1 MRILQRPWSM
11 LLYSAVLLVGG
22 AVRAEGQ
29 AASGPVAPLL
39 PGGFGSLTQEDL
51 ALRIRMPDLEVRFV
65 PLDGRVTRLLARDSW
80 ESLRSLVES
89 RRPAI
94 DSIANRSG
102 VSRVGLALVTFF
114 GQRSNARFDP
124 QTLSLLVRNREF
136 RPLGIVPFSGRFT
149 AQQLDVREQV
159 SAIYLFEEDLP
170 VNDSFSILYA
180 GQTSDD
186 WQGKQRSLDR
196 ERARVASRASGG
208 GRDAAQRGT
217 ARADTASR
225 VPAANGVSAG
235 DSALAADGA
244 SAADS
249 ASDQVPGGT
258 TR

>member
-11 LLYSAVLLVGG
+11 LLYSAVLLAGG
-22 AVRAEGQ
+22 AASAAAQ
-29 AASGPVAPLL
+29 AASGPAAPQL
-39 PGGFGSLTQEDL
+39 PGGFGSLTQDDL
-51 ALRIRMPDLEVRFV
+51 ALRLRTPDLDVRFV

-80 ESLRSLVES
+80 ESLRALVES

-102 VSRVGLALVTFF
+102 VSRLGMALVTFF

-124 QTLSLLVRNREF
+124 QNLSLLVRNREF

-149 AQQLDVREQV
+149 SQQLDVREQV

-180 GQTSDD
+180 GQTSED
-186 WQGKQRSLDR
+186 WQGKQRTLDR
-196 ERARVASRASGG
+196 ERARVASRAGG
-208 GRDAAQRGT
+208 SVRDTAQRRA
-217 ARADTASR
+217 ARADTASSDR
-225 VPAANGVSAG
+225 VPAA
-235 DSALAADGA
+235 DSVPDAVPA
-244 SAADS
+244 S
-249 ASDQVPGGT
+249 T